1 MTPVPP
7 NPCHD
12 SMQPSAFSMNDFLIP
27 SLHRVENTH
36 VEVNSQDRELALFQP
51 PTPAGHIATI
61 GTTSALMTQYRPTR
75 PLWGS
80 LKTTMVALVL
90 YGLAKPCN
98 AAAEG
103 GVRERGQTGKR
114 AEEGGL
120 STSNAPQRQHVRRHG
135 ETIMPHS
142 DPPIY
147 SPAGTAEIA
156 VEVPD
161 YRILASGDIPGSPE
175 RGNGS
180 ISLPTL
186 DVSFLHQH
194 ALTKGPGP
202 LALAGNKKNLYAM
215 TAEALLAFSVDPG
228 SGTMEQIQDLQN
240 GVVDR
245 NGKTV
250 EYFTGL
256 TALALSPDEENV
268 YTVGTSM
275 MPGVGGITVLKRDA
289 RGELALV
296 QQLRVDQRKGIVDVE
311 GMIGANSVAPSPDG
325 RFIYVS
331 SGGYY
336 RDHHL
341 LVFDREP
348 VAGRLSLLQSIDIY
362 NTSAARVLPSTLA
375 VAPDGKHV
383 YVIGDN
389 FAISTSAIMVYAVG
403 EDGALELKQEA
414 GPFRS
419 ALLTSASFAPSGE
432 FLYCTATFG
441 TASVWLSPSVFPLS
455 FPPPVPPPA
464 YNPTP
469 PRSPPDLCPH
479 PSQAST

>member
-1 MTPVPP
+1 M
-7 NPCHD
+7 
-12 SMQPSAFSMNDFLIP
+12 I
-27 SLHRVENTH
+27 
-36 VEVNSQDRELALFQP
+36 
-51 PTPAGHIATI
+51 
-61 GTTSALMTQYRPTR
+61 
-75 PLWGS
+75 
-80 LKTTMVALVL
+80 ALVL

-120 STSNAPQRQHVRRHG
+120 STSNPPQRQHVRRHG
-135 ETIMPHS
+135 ETIMPNS

-147 SPAGTAEIA
+147 SPAGTAGVA

-202 LALAGNKKNLYAM
+202 LALAGNQKNLYAM

-228 SGTMEQIQDLQN
+228 SGTMEQIQELQN

-268 YTVGTSM
+268 YAVGTSM

-348 VAGRLSLLQSIDIY
+348 DSGRLSLLQSIDIY

-389 FAISTSAIMVYAVG
+389 FAISTSAIMVYAVAA
-403 EDGALELKQEA
+403 DGALELKQEA

-441 TASVWLSPSVFPLS
+441 INLVWVFRRESDGQLTTVIDPALN
-455 FPPPVPPPA
+455 PGGMDVPPTQGSYSSAVAVQHSVLGPLLLVSVEKENLVHVALRVEELEGRLA
-464 YNPTP
+464 YLGAVGGAGGEGGLK
-469 PRSPPDLCPH
+469 RPDSMAWDAENSVLFV
-479 PSQAST
+479 SESGNNAIAAFRLS